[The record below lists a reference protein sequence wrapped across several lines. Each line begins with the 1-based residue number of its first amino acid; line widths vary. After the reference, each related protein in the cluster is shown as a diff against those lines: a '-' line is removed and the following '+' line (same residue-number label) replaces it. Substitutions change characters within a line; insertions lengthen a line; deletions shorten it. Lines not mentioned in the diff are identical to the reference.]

1 MMLLQMNFKKTSAT
15 FFMAFCVFI
24 FSQQSTQ
31 AADEYSVNTENTEN
45 KEKKELVN
53 SNSASDRPLA
63 IIRRFNPDVFVRGSN
78 SSEWANATNAQPL
91 FNADSLV
98 TSDSG
103 FAMIQFM
110 DNSIVRMR
118 PSSLLVIG
126 GESRTRESTVTRLT
140 MSAGEIFVSVT
151 GIGESTE
158 VVTPSAVAAVRGT
171 NFAVLLSGNNK
182 KRDDY
187 FNNMGEPSEEGSTA
201 NGIGSEM
208 QGSDFEVILISAGGE
223 KLNVIKEIMALMGTT
238 EEQAE
243 QWVNN
248 TPSVIQARV
257 NKEEANQLKAA
268 LEAVGATVDLKRA
281 PEGNDDPTN
290 EPSDSDDSITGMQGS
305 DFEVILIS
313 AGGEKLNVIKEIMVL
328 MGTTEEQAEQWVNN
342 TPSVIQARVNK
353 EEANQL
359 KAALEAVGATVD
371 LKRAPEGNDDPI
383 DEFFTS
389 DESGNT
395 MIIGFDGEVEVFP
408 KEGEDSFTISGGDV
422 ILVNQIGTVFQYEL
436 TDEELENLLNM
447 YTDDEPTE
455 TQMRTRTLELR
466 FVNDAGEVEIIT
478 IEIEEPVENED

>member
-1 MMLLQMNFKKTSAT
+1 MNFKKTSAI
-15 FFMAFCVFI
+15 FFMAFCVFV

-31 AADEYSVNTENTEN
+31 AADEYSVNSEN

-281 PEGNDDPTN
+281 PEGNDDP
-290 EPSDSDDSITGMQGS
+290 
-305 DFEVILIS
+305 
-313 AGGEKLNVIKEIMVL
+313 
-328 MGTTEEQAEQWVNN
+328 
-342 TPSVIQARVNK
+342 
-353 EEANQL
+353 
-359 KAALEAVGATVD
+359 
-371 LKRAPEGNDDPI
+371 I